1 MSERT
6 QFTVKTI
13 TPSGVQL
20 EKTATFAR
28 ISSSIGE
35 IGIMPNHTPS
45 LVTIEP
51 CEFVVR
57 VGEKEEL
64 SYFVPEGIAQIKE
77 GELIL
82 VVPYIEA
89 MADIDKGRAEQAK
102 KRAQERLAGKI
113 KDEETDIKRAEA
125 SFKRAENRLKT
136 LAQG

>member
-6 QFTVKTI
+6 HFTVKTI

-20 EKTATFAR
+20 ETKAEFAR

-35 IGIMPNHTPS
+35 IGVMPNHTPS
-45 LVTIEP
+45 LVSVVP

-57 VGEKEEL
+57 EGEKQEK

-77 GELIL
+77 GELTL

-89 MADIDKGRAEQAK
+89 VADIDKQRAEEAK
-102 KRAQERLAGKI
+102 KRAEMRLAGRSK
-113 KDEETDIKRAEA
+113 EETVELKRARKA
-125 SFKRAENRLKT
+125 YHRADSRLKT
-136 LAQG
+136 LAKG